1 MEAVGHRRLRVSVR
15 SLMIAV
21 AVSALALVP
30 FLWVARQ
37 TALVRA
43 HFCEQAG
50 EQLAGPRPGEL
61 FTLGLFSVIDALMDA
76 PIDEVVGM
84 IPFPSDMRDALIQ
97 RKGEKGKLLD
107 CVTALEA
114 GDFDRA
120 QRLVRG
126 AGDLYVE
133 ALVWANDAAEALF
146 RAGLA
151 YNKQAQTAEYDQTT
165 AGRRILREEVRR
177 RARR

>member
-1 MEAVGHRRLRVSVR
+1 
-15 SLMIAV
+15 
-21 AVSALALVP
+21 
-30 FLWVARQ
+30 
-37 TALVRA
+37 
-43 HFCEQAG
+43 
-50 EQLAGPRPGEL
+50 
-61 FTLGLFSVIDALMDA
+61 MDA

-146 RAGLA
+146 
-151 YNKQAQTAEYDQTT
+151 
-165 AGRRILREEVRR
+165 EEP
-177 RARR
+177 AAAAA